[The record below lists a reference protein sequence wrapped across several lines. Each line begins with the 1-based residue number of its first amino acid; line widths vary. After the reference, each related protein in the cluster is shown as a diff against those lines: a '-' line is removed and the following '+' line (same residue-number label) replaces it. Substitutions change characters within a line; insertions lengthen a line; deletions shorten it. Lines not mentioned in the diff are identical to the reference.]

1 MTHSKLRAIGN
12 MLREEESRF
21 VGYPEIERK
30 SKELGFGVTV
40 RTLRFYVDESILP
53 PPKKV
58 GKAPVYEEEWILNAL
73 LCIHLM
79 KTRLSR
85 SLTEIRTVLGRL
97 QEDPTHLADK
107 LSVLYEEYVR
117 TEHLKP
123 LERSGLQDAFFNL
136 LCGKLGPGVQP
147 SEVRLTAL
155 ADAVLEDGRWEGERW
170 IPPNERAVLTR
181 QGLLDPDPVDVEAE
195 LEPPLQA
202 IPADDLVGALSGPS
216 EPPPLPT
223 TGPAPPGAVSAS
235 RARAVEEAFTGRF
248 ELAFEVLG
256 RVHCPLDGKAYK
268 AGPRERTLLKRD
280 QSGRVVDLMKRCR
293 VYDRG
298 LLDELPLNEVREYQ
312 VYQRSLFGRGELKV
326 VVAAVS
332 VSPLEQL
339 ITERHAGEPLGLLEA
354 ERILDGLSTQDGVFY
369 YVGILSPV
377 GWDKAARERVPTRR
391 NTLVCL
397 VEPRDDGS
405 WRRHRP
411 DDPRWA
417 GVDRVF
423 DPETDREKIDR
434 VGEFLLEAL
443 KPKGEFLIL
452 KNLEED
458 LDVPAP
464 FVTAAVEEVLVMD
477 RDLEVAECGGRHIIK
492 RRRL

>member
-1 MTHSKLRAIGN
+1 MTHHKLRAIGD

-21 VGYPEIERK
+21 IGYPEIERK

-73 LCIHLM
+73 LSIHLM

-117 TEHLKP
+117 TEQLKP
-123 LERSGLQDAFFNL
+123 LERSGLQDTFFAL
-136 LCGKLGPGVQP
+136 LCGKVGPGVQP
-147 SEVRLTAL
+147 SELRLTCL
-155 ADAVLEDGRWEGERW
+155 ADTILESGRWEGERW
-170 IPPNERAVLTR
+170 IPPSERAILIK
-181 QGLLDPDPVDVEAE
+181 QGLIDGPTPEDLDLNDDEEGPAE
-195 LEPPLQA
+195 DSERASLDGPSLEPP
-202 IPADDLVGALSGPS
+202 
-216 EPPPLPT
+216 PPPPT
-223 TGPAPPGAVSAS
+223 PPPAGAITAA
-235 RARAVEEAFTGRF
+235 RARAVEEAFTARF

-268 AGPRERTLLKRD
+268 AGPRERTLIKRD

-293 VYDRG
+293 VYDRS
-298 LLDELPLNEVREYQ
+298 LLDEIPLNEVREYQ
-312 VYQRSLFGRGELKV
+312 VFQRSLFGRGELKV
-326 VVAAVS
+326 VVAAVC
-332 VSPLEQL
+332 VSPLEPL
-339 ITERHAGEPLGLLEA
+339 ITERHANEPLGLLEA

-377 GWDKAARERVPTRR
+377 GWDKSARERVPSRR

-405 WRRHRP
+405 WTRHRP

-464 FVTAAVEEVLVMD
+464 FVSAAVEEVLVMD
-477 RDLEVAECGGRHIIK
+477 RELEVAECGGRHIIK